1 MGPRLHDLRDG
12 ITGIKYEIA
21 RQTGVLLK
29 GGFASPKEFSLA
41 NQDAFVN
48 GRVEP

>member
-1 MGPRLHDLRDG
+1 MGPRLHDLRGG

-21 RQTGVLLK
+21 SLTGVLLK
-29 GGFASPKEFSLA
+29 GGSASPKEFGLA
-41 NQDAFVN
+41 NQNAFVN